1 MGKGGRTVVWS
12 SFPLGEPSFTCRDVC
27 VFEGE
32 AKWKEQTVEISETE
46 TDGGRDEFFHA
57 TFS

>member
-12 SFPLGEPSFTCRDVC
+12 SFPLGEPSSTCRDVC

-32 AKWKEQTVEISETE
+32 AKWREQTVEISETE